1 VNRLIL
7 GRAPDGSVGLSLRD
21 GSGKT
26 RILLNVQSDGKSVL
40 QFLDENGKVVSEFP
54 GQKK

>member
-1 VNRLIL
+1 MVV

-21 GSGKT
+21 GNGNV
-26 RILLNVQSDGKSVL
+26 RVLLEVQSDEKSVL
-40 QFLDENGKVVSEFP
+40 QFLDDSGTVVSELT